1 MTVEAISDFF
11 FVILVL
17 AVVMPVLM
25 VLQFHLTLAAWSF
38 LDAIGADKVYK
49 RYLDRLDNDND

>member
-11 FVILVL
+11 FGMLVL
-17 AVVMPVLM
+17 AVVMPVAG
-25 VLQFHLTLAAWSF
+25 VLQILLTLAAWSF

-49 RYLDRLDNDND
+49 RYLDRLDND